1 VASSSQSVTT
11 ILGKGVLV
19 AKPPIPANLVDM
31 LKRPNPA
38 VMGTV
43 RADGTP
49 VTVATWYLWDRG
61 RILVNMDAGR
71 KRLEHIR
78 ANPRISLTVLDG
90 DAWYRHV
97 SVQGSA
103 TLEPDDGMTDID
115 RIARHYTGKPYVNRW
130 RARINAWLDI
140 DAYHVW
146 GFRSPAA

>member
-1 VASSSQSVTT
+1 M
-11 ILGKGVLV
+11 
-19 AKPPIPANLVDM
+19 AKPPIPANFVDV

-38 VMGTV
+38 VMATV
-43 RADGTP
+43 RPDGTP
-49 VTVATWYLWDRG
+49 VTVATWYLWDGG

-103 TLEPDDGMTDID
+103 TLESDDGLTGID
-115 RIARHYTGKPYVNRW
+115 RIAQHYTGKAFVNR
-130 RARINAWLDI
+130 RRPRINAWLEI

-146 GFRSPAA
+146 GFRWSAA